1 MDEDDDAE
9 LGVLLG
15 SLSENA
21 ARIASEALAGASA
34 TAPPARPSIG
44 GDLDW
49 LVRAIADALRRR
61 RLPGANRE
69 TSIWPGPS
77 MIALGPGNW
86 SGNITTSFQIWI

>member
-34 TAPPARPSIG
+34 TTPPARPSIG

-61 RLPGANRE
+61 SGRRPNSANQIAAAVARAVQRGARF
-69 TSIWPGPS
+69 T
-77 MIALGPGNW
+77 
-86 SGNITTSFQIWI
+86 